1 MADWDADSPQLRR
14 NLASVA
20 RAISDSA
27 DRRDKPSL
35 DLAREWHRQTMNDLL
50 VPDTAYVGR
59 FRGEPGAQ
67 VDVIIGAA
75 EGVAYQSVRAQLD
88 DFERRMQAVVDA
100 LDRDYPADA
109 ELDTDAVAAVAELAG
124 WAHAEWVRIHPF
136 VNGNGRTARMWANF
150 LLQRFGLPPVMR
162 LRPRPRDDYAAG
174 GARAMA
180 GDWASTVTLILRML
194 SALRPAPA
202 A

>member
-20 RAISDSA
+20 RTISDSA

-35 DLAREWHRQTMNDLL
+35 DLAREWHRQTMNGLL

-75 EGVAYQSVRAQLD
+75 EGGAHPRSRAQARGIGP
-88 DFERRMQAVVDA
+88 RRHGVVEA
-100 LDRDYPADA
+100 LQS
-109 ELDTDAVAAVAELAG
+109 AA
-124 WAHAEWVRIHPF
+124 
-136 VNGNGRTARMWANF
+136 
-150 LLQRFGLPPVMR
+150 
-162 LRPRPRDDYAAG
+162 
-174 GARAMA
+174 
-180 GDWASTVTLILRML
+180 
-194 SALRPAPA
+194 
-202 A
+202 